1 MRGIDVGADET
12 AKVEDTG
19 LLMEVLE
26 AREAIEDAEREED
39 LEGLRTENEARIEAS
54 VGVLEEAFQKDDLE
68 AAKNEAVRLRYW
80 VNIRESLDSWEKG
93 KPVVLQH

>member
-1 MRGIDVGADET
+1 
-12 AKVEDTG
+12 VEDTG

>member
-1 MRGIDVGADET
+1 M
-12 AKVEDTG
+12 
-19 LLMEVLE
+19 LMEVLE

>member
-1 MRGIDVGADET
+1 M
-12 AKVEDTG
+12 EDTG